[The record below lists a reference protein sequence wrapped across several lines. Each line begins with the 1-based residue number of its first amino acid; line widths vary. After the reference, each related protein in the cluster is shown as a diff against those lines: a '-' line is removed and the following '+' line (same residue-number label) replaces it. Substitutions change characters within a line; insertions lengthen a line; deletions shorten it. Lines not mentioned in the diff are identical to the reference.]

1 MLRVKLNIGI
11 PLLFLLGACSAGVQK
26 DLTTGLTV
34 GNKNLTYE
42 KAYIKKDGVNM
53 DEPNVNVGAKLQLM
67 MEGVSGFK
75 EENNRA
81 FPGCSILVTDKE
93 GNVEMKYDDLFE
105 QYNKEGVSPDDVAYL
120 NSSLTIGDP
129 LVAGKTYKWTSRFW
143 DKKGDGEITAAIE
156 LSVIE

>member
-1 MLRVKLNIGI
+1 
-11 PLLFLLGACSAGVQK
+11 
-26 DLTTGLTV
+26 
-34 GNKNLTYE
+34 
-42 KAYIKKDGVNM
+42 M